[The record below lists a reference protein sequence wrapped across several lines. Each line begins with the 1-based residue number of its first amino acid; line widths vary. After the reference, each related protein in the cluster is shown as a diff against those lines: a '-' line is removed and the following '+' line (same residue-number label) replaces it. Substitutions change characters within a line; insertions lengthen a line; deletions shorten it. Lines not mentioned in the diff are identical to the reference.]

1 MDFINIFL
9 ENIYQYAETHTFA
22 PPQYLLDLERE
33 THLKTLSPRMLS
45 GVMQGRVLSFLSKI
59 LQPNYIL
66 EIGTFTGYSA
76 LCLAEGLR
84 EGGKLHTIEVNEEM
98 SFLIEK
104 YIENANFQDKIQT
117 HYGDAKA
124 IIPNLELVF
133 DMVFIDADKKNN
145 LTYFDLTFPK
155 VRQGGLILIDNVLW
169 SGKVA
174 QPSAQHDRDTAKIDA
189 MNKQLL
195 ADERI
200 EILLLPLRD
209 GLTIC
214 RKK

>member
-1 MDFINIFL
+1 MNFISAII
-9 ENIYQYAETHTFA
+9 ENIYQYSDNHSSP

-45 GVMQGRVLSFLSKI
+45 GTMQGRILSFLSKI
-59 LQPNYIL
+59 IQPNYIL

-98 SFLIEK
+98 SFLIDK
-104 YIENANFQDKIQT
+104 YIGKANFQEKIEV
-117 HYGDAKA
+117 HYGEAQK
-124 IIPNLELVF
+124 IIPTLNLLF
-133 DMVFIDADKKNN
+133 DLVFIDADKKNN
-145 LTYFDLTFPK
+145 KNYFDLVLPK

-169 SGKVA
+169 SGKVVL
-174 QPSAQHDRDTAKIDA
+174 PSEKQDRDTALIDGI
-189 MNKQLL
+189 NKQLL
-195 ADERI
+195 AFENV
-200 EILLLPLRD
+200 EILLLPIRD
-209 GLTIC
+209 GLMIC

>member
-1 MDFINIFL
+1 MDFINVFL

-22 PPQYLLDLERE
+22 PPQYLRDLERE

-76 LCLAEGLR
+76 LCLAEGLS
-84 EGGKLHTIEVNEEM
+84 ENGKLHTIEVNEEM
-98 SFLIEK
+98 CFLIEK
-104 YIENANFQDKIQT
+104 YIEKANFRDKIQP
-117 HYGDAKA
+117 HYGDAKT
-124 IIPNLELVF
+124 IIPNFDLVF

-145 LTYFDLTFPK
+145 MTYFNLVFPQ

-174 QPSAQHDRDTAKIDA
+174 QPSAQQDRETAQIAA

>member
-1 MDFINIFL
+1 MDFINVFL

-22 PPQYLLDLERE
+22 PPQYLRDLERE
-33 THLKTLSPRMLS
+33 THIKTMNPRMLS
-45 GVMQGRVLSFLSKI
+45 GAMQGRVLSFLAKL

-84 EGGKLHTIEVNEEM
+84 EGGKLHTIEVNEER
-98 SFLIEK
+98 SFFIEK
-104 YIENANFQDKIQT
+104 YTEIAGFQHKIQA
-117 HYGDAKA
+117 HYGFAHQ
-124 IIPNLELVF
+124 IIPTLDIIF

-145 LTYFDLTFPK
+145 LTYFDMVFPK

-174 QPSAQHDRDTAKIDA
+174 QTNGLHDPDTARIDA

-200 EILLLPLRD
+200 EVLLLPVRD
-209 GLTIC
+209 GLSIC

>member
-1 MDFINIFL
+1 MNFINIFL

-22 PPQYLLDLERE
+22 PPQYLRDLERE

-45 GVMQGRVLSFLSKI
+45 GAMQGRVLSFLSKI

-84 EGGKLHTIEVNEEM
+84 ESGKLHTIEVNQEM

-104 YIENANFQDKIQT
+104 YIKRANLEDKIQT

-124 IIPNLELVF
+124 IIPNFDLIF

-145 LTYFDLTFPK
+145 MNYFNLTFPK

-174 QPSAQHDRDTAKIDA
+174 QPCEQQDRDTARIDA